1 MTYTLYVPASQE
13 KSQDPLSMYKGDICT
28 VNVNMA
34 GLPAVVLP
42 CGFAEQVCVCVRAR
56 AWQCFY
62 LLCLLTLCIPSLL
75 PLLRWQDLPSLF
87 DPSCM
92 HSLSFLPYLSP
103 LSFGV
108 FAGQN

>member
-56 AWQCFY
+56 ACACMCVCVFVCVRVCVY
-62 LLCLLTLCIPSLL
+62 VCVRGKVYIPS
-75 PLLRWQDLPSLF
+75 RMQTW
-87 DPSCM
+87 
-92 HSLSFLPYLSP
+92 
-103 LSFGV
+103 
-108 FAGQN
+108 